1 MSEAIVNLDNCAREP
16 IHIPGAIQP
25 HGVLLVLEPVTLRCV
40 QVSENINEFLH
51 VTVEQCLAQGL
62 PSFLNGDQIAR
73 IKSAFA
79 ATDPREHNPVQLQLS
94 TKKDGLVLDGVVHT
108 HDGCC
113 FLELEPTTAP
123 NTLYFRD
130 FYKTVSKATSR
141 MQLADTLPGVL
152 EAAAEEFQTI
162 CGFDRVMIYRFAASG
177 EGEVVAEAKIESAE
191 PYLGL
196 WYPASDIP
204 EQARRL
210 YLQNPMRI
218 IPEVPYKAVPLVP
231 AINKITSRPTDLSY
245 VGLRSVSSIHCEY
258 LMNMGVSASMSVSI
272 VREGK
277 LWGLVSCH
285 HFSPRF
291 IAFETRNACIFLGQV
306 LSGEITRREVEG
318 EANFSAKAIGL
329 QAKLLELMAASPNP
343 LFGLVTS
350 TPNLLDLIPAGGA
363 AVLTGDK
370 FQAVGIT
377 PSMEDT
383 RALVKAMRDAHAPDT
398 FQTRSIRNHF
408 DASRD
413 VMETASGVI
422 LLQISRDTQSYVLFV
437 RPEVAQTVRWGGDP
451 NKPAAMSDDGFRLS
465 PRKSFAVWK
474 EAVEGTALPW
484 TPNELRVADE
494 LRKLILAV
502 TAKSN
507 LLA

>member
-329 QAKLLELMAASPNP
+329 QGACEVEFRRDRENRPLLMEINP
-343 LFGLVTS
+343 RLAGTLENANKSGVDFPMLIWKWATGRPVEPVLSYRTGVRTRWLS
-350 TPNLLDLIPAGGA
+350 GDLRWLRKNLRHAG
-363 AVLTGDK
+363 
-370 FQAVGIT
+370 
-377 PSMEDT
+377 
-383 RALVKAMRDAHAPDT
+383 RPDT
-398 FQTRSIRNHF
+398 VSPPRAIWTFLWEFARTRHYDYIDRGDMRPALAEWRQTAVIARN
-408 DASRD
+408 R
-413 VMETASGVI
+413 
-422 LLQISRDTQSYVLFV
+422 LL
-437 RPEVAQTVRWGGDP
+437 
-451 NKPAAMSDDGFRLS
+451 
-465 PRKSFAVWK
+465 
-474 EAVEGTALPW
+474 
-484 TPNELRVADE
+484 
-494 LRKLILAV
+494 
-502 TAKSN
+502 
-507 LLA
+507 